1 VNAERVHNVGAMHGY
16 GVGAEGEAVGDGFI
30 GIAFDD

>member
-1 VNAERVHNVGAMHGY
+1 VNAERVHNIGAMDGY
-16 GVGAEGEAVGDGFI
+16 GVGAEREAIGDGFI